1 MHNLIE
7 NFTKILSIVKKN
19 LTDILDEHGNLK
31 KPGNRPKFSDAEVI
45 GLSLLAEALMFD
57 SEHYLFK
64 VLNKNFKAAFPNL
77 IDRSGYNR
85 RRRNLNGLTQKVWR
99 SLSRQLSGNEDTF
112 VIDSM
117 PINICKFSRAKRAR
131 VCRDSYETAPS
142 YGFCAAQSQTY
153 FGYKLHGVISLSGVI
168 TDFELTKA
176 NIADI
181 HYLQEIKYRYA
192 GCTLLGDRAYLSNP
206 LQTELFEKFRIL
218 LNTPMRHNQKDY
230 KKQPAIFR
238 KSRKRI
244 ETLFSQ
250 FCDQFKI
257 QRNYAKIFDGFA
269 TRLMAKVAAF
279 TLLQF
284 LNVYEFGRELNHVK
298 HTLL

>member
-7 NFTKILSIVKKN
+7 KFTKILSIVKEN
-19 LTDILDEHGNLK
+19 LIDVLNEDGNLN
-31 KPGNRPKFSDAEVI
+31 KPGHKPKFSDAEVI
-45 GLSLLAEALMFD
+45 TLSLLSEALMID

-64 VLNKNFKAAFPNL
+64 VLNKNFKTTFPNL

-85 RRRNLNGLTQKVWR
+85 RRRKLSWLTEKVWR
-99 SLSRQLSGNEDTF
+99 SLVKELSSGEDTF

-117 PINICKFSRAKRAR
+117 PIHICKFSRARRAR
-131 VCRDSYETAPS
+131 VCRDSYETAPD
-142 YGFCAAQSQTY
+142 YGFCAAQHQTY
-153 FGYKLHGVISLSGVI
+153 FGYKLHSLASLNGVIA
-168 TDFELTKA
+168 DFELTKA
-176 NIADI
+176 SIADI
-181 HYLQEIKYRYA
+181 HYLKEIKYRYT
-192 GCTLLGDRAYLSNP
+192 GCTILGDRAYLSNP
-206 LQTELFEKFRIL
+206 LQTELFEEHRIL
-218 LNTPMRHNQKDY
+218 LNTPMRNNQKDY

-244 ETLFSQ
+244 ETVFSQ

-257 QRNYAKIFDGFA
+257 QTNYAKLFDGFA
-269 TRLMAKVAAF
+269 TRLMAKIAAF

-284 LNVYEFGRELNHVK
+284 LNVFEFARELNHVK

>member
-1 MHNLIE
+1 MHNLTE
-7 NFTKILSIVKKN
+7 NFTKILSIVKQN
-19 LTDILDEHGNLK
+19 LIEVLNEHGNLK

-45 GLSLLAEALMFD
+45 TLSLLAEALMFD
-57 SEHYLFK
+57 SELYLFK
-64 VLNKNFKAAFPNL
+64 VLNKNFKDAFPNL

-85 RRRNLNGLTQKVWR
+85 RRKKLSALTQKVWR
-99 SLSRQLSGNEDTF
+99 SLSKQLVGNEDTF

-117 PINICKFSRAKRAR
+117 PIQICKFSRAKRVR
-131 VCRDSYETAPS
+131 VCRDCYETAPS
-142 YGFCAAQSQTY
+142 YGFCAAQNQTY
-153 FGYKLHGVISLSGVI
+153 FGYKLHGITSLNGVI

-176 NIADI
+176 NVADI
-181 HYLQEIKYRYA
+181 HYLKEIKYRYPK
-192 GCTLLGDRAYLSNP
+192 CVLLGDRAYLSNP
-206 LQTELFEKFRIL
+206 LQEELFEQYQIL
-218 LNTPMRHNQKDY
+218 LNTPMRRNQKNY
-230 KKQPAIFR
+230 RKQPAIFR

-257 QRNYAKIFDGFA
+257 QKNYAKQFDGFA
-269 TRLMAKVAAF
+269 TRLIAKIAAF

-284 LNVYEFGRELNHVK
+284 LNVFELGRELNHVK